1 MNTIKLMLSG
11 LLLFAA
17 LSGCASKPTIND
29 KLLDAQIAAAARP
42 TFSLTCP
49 PQGCTLGNLSY
60 TDSRDRSSIRMPTN
74 GWDFAGTVVR
84 ETGGLAL
91 GMSPW
96 LAVGR
101 IGVEGLRNAGHNS
114 TSAST
119 TTSTNATTSTNTETA
134 RYDLTTTYTDSYN
147 AVDSTHA
154 PTVVTQPAP
163 LVVGP

>member
-1 MNTIKLMLSG
+1 MNTIKLLLPV
-11 LLLFAA
+11 LLLFA
-17 LSGCASKPTIND
+17 LSGCASKPSIND

-60 TDSRDRSSIRMPTN
+60 TDARDRSGIRMPTN

-114 TSAST
+114 TSASSIT
-119 TTSTNATTSTNTETA
+119 TTSTNTETA
-134 RYDLTTTYTDSYN
+134 RYDLTNTTTDSYN
-147 AVDSTHA
+147 ATDSTHA

-163 LVVGP
+163 VVVGP